1 MLRVSKNLLDPS
13 FDGGSV
19 RDMTDGRFTSDGAK
33 LLSTNI
39 RSAMNVGKPEG
50 IKTNK
55 ISQVSSDIAK
65 SLGENTKDIQNIIE
79 NQGDETKKELASL
92 MTKMAAAQQ
101 KTGKASVAAI
111 KDLIKQVERI
121 RSAAGDQGDEL
132 VEKFGLDKAQKT
144 LASDVGR
151 GSVGGTAWRKM
162 MKTDEGLGFKDSFKQ
177 AFTMEKMFGLK
188 PSADDVIKKQRED
201 VEAERENINQ
211 SNGMLNTVEQLG
223 VTTES
228 DTPSTIEKN
237 AEGGNT
243 FVSGI
248 DRESLDNK
256 KVELLEEILAELKK
270 MSDDSSGGFGFPPLL
285 PGTNLR
291 GGAPRPP
298 RSTRPPTNTKPSRF
312 SRIKSALGFADD
324 VPVNP
329 ASVKPTLKPG
339 FKLNSAGA
347 PYNASNGQIVSPKNA
362 FTNVAD
368 DVARAGTNVADDV
381 VRSASTTS
389 KVLGGTGRLLSKAAI
404 PLTVGMGV
412 YDGYTGYQ
420 DADQLVESG
429 AMNEETGQA
438 FTEQDETAGKVEA
451 VTSATGGTVGAI
463 AGGTA
468 GATYGATAGAAIG
481 SLFFGVGAA
490 PGAAIGG
497 FLGGAI
503 GGTLGYFGGSA
514 AGEAIGDAAT
524 TTSGEAA
531 LEAAEDSGLYNKNW
545 VGKSKINPDMLK
557 ETTDTAQLNAILA
570 DEDLTEKDT
579 NRVIE
584 RLSQLDSGE
593 NSTTVVPSVQS
604 SAFNQADES
613 RFGVTDKPAVNQTAA
628 EIMPISQE
636 AQVSVTPTAD
646 AVANMTDAAGSVTTN
661 NITNIYNTTNNN
673 TSGGGGGSQQPILV
687 NPSSSRE
694 NSNSLAQF
702 KSNGTR

>member
-101 KTGKASVAAI
+101 QTGKASVAAI

-162 MKTDEGLGFKDSFKQ
+162 MKTDEGLGFKDSLKQ
-177 AFTMEKMFGLK
+177 AFTMEKMFGLE

-201 VEAERENINQ
+201 VEAERENMKQ

-228 DTPSTIEKN
+228 DTSSTIEKN

-270 MSDDSSGGFGFPPLL
+270 MSDDSSGGFRFPSLL
-285 PGTNLR
+285 PGTNVR
-291 GGAPRPP
+291 GGGPRPP
-298 RSTRPPTNTKPSRF
+298 RGTRPPTNTRPSRF
-312 SRIKSALGFADD
+312 SRFKSALGFADD

-347 PYNASNGQIVSPKNA
+347 PYNASNGQLVSPKNA

-368 DVARAGTNVADDV
+368 DVARAGTVVDDV
-381 VRSASTTS
+381 ARASTTAR
-389 KVLGGTGRLLSKAAI
+389 VGRGLVGAAGVG
-404 PLTVGMGV
+404 LTIGSVGLDL
-412 YDGYTGYQ
+412 YDQNSTIKEIEAG
-420 DADQLVESG
+420 VESG
-429 AMNEETGQA
+429 EISPEEGQLLIEDKQSSTTGA
-438 FTEQDETAGKVEA
+438 LAGTALA
-451 VTSATGGTVGAI
+451 VGAGSMI
-463 AGGTA
+463 MGAAAVLTA
-468 GATYGATAGAAIG
+468 PAWATAATAMA
-481 SLFFGVGAA
+481 VGA
-490 PGAAIGG
+490 GLYYGG
-497 FLGGAI
+497 K
-503 GGTLGYFGGSA
+503 
-514 AGEAIGDAAT
+514 AIGDSLVT
-524 TTSGEAA
+524 TQEEAA
-531 LEAAEDSGLYNKNW
+531 LESAEDSGLYNKNW
-545 VGKSKINPDMLK
+545 AGKSKINPDMLK

-646 AVANMTDAAGSVTTN
+646 AVANMTDAAGSATTN